1 MLLSRQRSGSPSDDD
16 RPPRQ
21 RRRLLEPLLPS
32 HPHHHAHTTP
42 PPIVTTTTPDLS
54 DVYFTIRAR
63 ASDREPLLEGSLLAF
78 LAYPDARPPIPRH
91 YFTFAKFRAWV
102 DGNVPA
108 CRGAEAW
115 VVLAAGYEL
124 TFSEEASWHKA
135 MRDIERLLLLRR
147 RRAAG
152 LGSDDDGDLFVDF
165 LPFDEACGPRRVQDR
180 AAAAGG
186 RENQQPGGM
195 IVTVDDD
202 DDNNGSGDMRIIHRS
217 PLVLGS
223 GLRGEVMTDGVE
235 QLTTDDIVAV
245 HESDEKPPMVSA
257 VAPLPQQGRVIER
270 AYNNATIPVPADVED
285 GSTSA
290 APFEISSG
298 SEDSDGG
305 DDTICDTTD
314 VMMGNELREMDGDH
328 SMIDRKEPL
337 PESAHEGLPEKEANK
352 AGSKAMPMLEADDV
366 AASSAEM
373 QKPTTERMPPM
384 QQAAHPDVAIS
395 GMENQQQAIEEP
407 AAQGREP
414 DTAAATAARSTTGLE
429 EAQQQ
434 QQQQHVDA
442 SEHGSDGEGDD
453 REDQDNNDEDDLI
466 LARELPDDQPL
477 TGCIAPTQQILY
489 HQKFLTEAQW
499 AEVCVVLDHP
509 RSQRSGGK
517 ILAGTRQGLLVH
529 QMAFIVRAMKSQ
541 LSEPELDGLLVA
553 DNVGLGKS
561 ICALG
566 LFAVSSLVMHNARH
580 VKRHPEM
587 HLDRRA
593 AAEKRPGLVCPA
605 GNPYGIQCVC
615 VPDGISRD
623 YLRKLVGGP
632 SVIAVPAS
640 NLDAWAA
647 RIRAYFRRRIHVRDS
662 LDEADRTVTEE
673 VLVEP
678 VSYRDTGQLTSI
690 PLDDDADDAANDTD
704 LERRRRVRSRNLMA
718 KVVSPSH
725 EYRAKNRFRAD
736 AAPPCMSYDQ
746 LRQEA
751 GDKVDLRFEAPPASA
766 TQFRFLMLMSYQAL
780 SQNGSNNSG
789 IEKLFSTKTRIRRP
803 KKLRKAAT
811 AAARGNGNGGGGS
824 NRNGGIHVKI
834 PFTIAATLFIYDES
848 HLVVN
853 RDSVL
858 FKSLRRIQELSRV
871 DERRRTRWFF
881 MTATPFSHSPYD
893 VASCLEILI
902 SDPDAR
908 KSVLGRLPEF
918 AARFRQLQN
927 RQKQQQQQQQQQQNQ
942 NQVVVKTEET
952 EEEAAEDTDT
962 TAKFARD
969 FANFMRPFTVAR
981 DWGSPYLDTRLQ
993 DERPGI
999 THRSV
1004 EVSVPPELEAAVG
1017 RLGERC
1023 RRRLSEMRSQMY
1035 RDLRFD
1041 DVAGATVFTQFFSAG
1056 IMPGIAAAAA
1066 DGGDDD
1072 NEGSASILP
1081 ASVKQIDDDFRLG
1094 EESVLFK
1101 ARHRHEGHEW
1111 TKQLARIIHEA
1122 HGGGTASGTAG
1133 GTEDAAAHGGGTG
1146 GAARPPPPPPRP
1158 RHILLIAQTPSLVA
1172 HLVHWIRNE
1181 PTLRRITKVTRIFQ
1195 NVTPRPA
1202 SRDTFL
1208 RAVAAEAAS
1217 PGEHRSYVVATTPR
1231 LVGVGIDM
1239 VFCSYVVQFG
1249 ELFSNREREQLVGR
1263 VHRPGQSREI
1273 RFWHIRSTHETHAA
1287 VRERNAGRSVM
1298 LSEFGLAERERDIT
1312 AAE

>member
-1 MLLSRQRSGSPSDDD
+1 M
-16 RPPRQ
+16 
-21 RRRLLEPLLPS
+21 
-32 HPHHHAHTTP
+32 
-42 PPIVTTTTPDLS
+42 
-54 DVYFTIRAR
+54 
-63 ASDREPLLEGSLLAF
+63 
-78 LAYPDARPPIPRH
+78 
-91 YFTFAKFRAWV
+91 
-102 DGNVPA
+102 
-108 CRGAEAW
+108 
-115 VVLAAGYEL
+115 
-124 TFSEEASWHKA
+124 
-135 MRDIERLLLLRR
+135 
-147 RRAAG
+147 
-152 LGSDDDGDLFVDF
+152 
-165 LPFDEACGPRRVQDR
+165 
-180 AAAAGG
+180 
-186 RENQQPGGM
+186 
-195 IVTVDDD
+195 
-202 DDNNGSGDMRIIHRS
+202 
-217 PLVLGS
+217 
-223 GLRGEVMTDGVE
+223 
-235 QLTTDDIVAV
+235 
-245 HESDEKPPMVSA
+245 
-257 VAPLPQQGRVIER
+257 
-270 AYNNATIPVPADVED
+270 
-285 GSTSA
+285 
-290 APFEISSG
+290 
-298 SEDSDGG
+298 
-305 DDTICDTTD
+305 
-314 VMMGNELREMDGDH
+314 
-328 SMIDRKEPL
+328 PL
-337 PESAHEGLPEKEANK
+337 PESVHGGSPEKEASK
-352 AGSKAMPMLEADDV
+352 AGSKNMPMLEEEDAV
-366 AASSAEM
+366 ATSVEM
-373 QKPTTERMPPM
+373 QQPTTEHVPPM
-384 QQAAHPDVAIS
+384 EQGAHPDRAVS
-395 GMENQQQAIEEP
+395 GTENQQQAIEEP
-407 AAQGREP
+407 TAQDREP
-414 DTAAATAARSTTGLE
+414 DATATAARSTTGLK
-429 EAQQQ
+429 EAQYQK
-434 QQQQHVDA
+434 HVDA
-442 SEHGSDGEGDD
+442 SENGSDGEGDD
-453 REDQDNNDEDDLI
+453 REDQDNNNNDEDDLI

-509 RSQRSGGK
+509 REQRSGGK
-517 ILAGTRQGLLVH
+517 ILLGTRQGLLVH

-580 VKRHPEM
+580 IKRHPEM
-587 HLDRRA
+587 HLGRRA
-593 AAEKRPGLVCPA
+593 AEKGPGLVCPA

-647 RIRAYFRRRIHVRDS
+647 RIRAYFRPRIHVRDS
-662 LDEADRTVTEE
+662 LDKNGATVTEE
-673 VLVEP
+673 ILVEP

-690 PLDDDADDAANDTD
+690 PLDDDAHADDNNDAD
-704 LERRRRVRSRNLMA
+704 LERRRRGVRSRNLVA

-803 KKLRKAAT
+803 KKLRKGAAV
-811 AAARGNGNGGGGS
+811 AAARGNGGGGS
-824 NRNGGIHVKI
+824 RNGGIHVKI

-871 DERRRTRWFF
+871 DERRRTRWLF

-893 VASCLEILI
+893 VASCLEMLI

-908 KSVLGRLPEF
+908 KRVLGRVPEF

-927 RQKQQQQQQQQQQNQ
+927 RQKQQQQQQPQSQ

-952 EEEAAEDTDT
+952 TEDEAAEDADT

-1004 EVSVPPELEAAVG
+1004 EVSVPAELEDAVG

-1056 IMPGIAAAAA
+1056 IMPGIAAA
-1066 DGGDDD
+1066 DGGGDDNE
-1072 NEGSASILP
+1072 NEGSVLP

-1111 TKQLARIIHEA
+1111 TRQLARIIHEA
-1122 HGGGTASGTAG
+1122 HGGGGTAAV
-1133 GTEDAAAHGGGTG
+1133 GTEDAAAAAHGGGTG
-1146 GAARPPPPPPRP
+1146 GAAAQPPPPPRP

-1181 PTLRRITKVTRIFQ
+1181 PSLRRITKVTRIFQ
-1195 NVTPRPA
+1195 NVTPKPA

-1217 PGEHRSYVVATTPR
+1217 EGEHRSYVVATTPR

-1298 LSEFGLAERERDIT
+1298 LSEFGLAERDRT